1 MTLEEN
7 VVEQVVKSHNKNQ
20 KKHVMKS
27 KGIAK
32 KFNDKCFICN
42 KTMHLAKDYRN
53 KGKQWS
59 LKKRIVQVN
68 VIKVDHLTNKV
79 SEMSLSCVVSKV
91 NLINNP
97 K

>member
-1 MTLEEN
+1 VTLKEN

-32 KFNDKCFICN
+32 KFNDKFFICN

-53 KGKQWS
+53 KGKQ
-59 LKKRIVQVN
+59 
-68 VIKVDHLTNKV
+68 
-79 SEMSLSCVVSKV
+79 
-91 NLINNP
+91 
-97 K
+97 